1 MIKWKLRSLDPP
13 AHSRKVS
20 VIERSQHDRDLY
32 R

>member
-1 MIKWKLRSLDPP
+1 MIKWKLRFLDPT
-13 AHSRKVS
+13 AHSRQVS